1 MKKRSQLPD
10 SEISTVLPTDEDS
23 LRQCVPE
30 ESSGCQTEFLTTLLD
45 TITSPVFYKDMQ
57 GKYTDCNK
65 AFEELLGL
73 KREEI
78 INRTVYEIWP
88 EEVVVKYAEE
98 DVELYEKPGKQH
110 YELQIRDKNGNIK
123 DLIFDKATITD
134 TTGRLKGIVGV
145 ISYVTE
151 TKRAQEELLLREAR
165 LRSLVDILQSKHD
178 SVQKLLDFTL
188 DEAIKVVDSKIGY
201 IYYFNEDRNEFT
213 LNTWS
218 KEVMKECAITKPQ
231 TVYKLED
238 TGIWGE
244 AVRQRKTIIVNDLQA
259 PNALRKG
266 YPQGHVELYRF
277 LTVPIFRSDK
287 IVAVIGVANK
297 EAEYNEND
305 ALQLTLLMDSVW
317 NIVGQ
322 IGAEEALRENEEK
335 YRLLSDVTFE
345 GIIVHDNGIALEV
358 NEALSRI
365 TGYAQDELLGRN
377 ILSLVIHPDDR
388 DIVRQQMTKDIS
400 KNYEVRGLRK
410 NGSIVPVEIEA
421 YNIIHAG
428 RLVRVAAVRDIT
440 ERKQAEKALKESE
453 GKYRQAYNLIQG
465 VIESPKD
472 VVIFAIDTEYRYIAF
487 NRNHQVTMEHIW
499 GARIEVGSS
508 MLSYIKDPADRQ
520 KAKINFDR
528 ALAGEAFT
536 LIEKYG
542 DIALTRQW
550 YENVYSPLEDAEGN
564 VIGLTLFLTDI
575 TERKRAEEKLLA
587 YADEMKKKNLEL
599 DMALN
604 RAEEGTRVKSEFLAN
619 MSHEIRTPMNGV
631 IGMTGLLLD
640 TELNDEQRHYVETVQ
655 ASGEALLQIVNDI
668 LDFSKIEAGKL
679 ELEMLDFDLH
689 NVLDDFAAMLAIRAH
704 DKGLEFICAAEPDVP
719 VHIKG
724 DPGRLQQIL
733 TNLAGNAVKFTQNGE
748 VVVRVKLEA
757 GTDTEAVLRFSVR
770 DTGNGIP
777 ENKKDLLFTKFYQI
791 DASTTRQYGGTGLG
805 LAISRQLVEMMGGK
819 IGVTSEVGKGSE
831 FWFTLRFAR
840 QPESGSKK
848 LPSADIKNI
857 HILVVDD
864 NATNREI
871 LVTQL
876 SSWGS
881 KVKEAVDGASALQ
894 ALYRAYEDH
903 EPLQVAILDMH
914 MPGMDGETL
923 ARIIKSD
930 EKIKNTC
937 LMMLTSLGQRTAS
950 EHLEKSHFAAYL
962 TKPIRHSE
970 LFYKLSA
977 AQEMKAQRPNS
988 QSPAVI
994 DRNDTPGRR
1003 ASNVRILL
1011 AEDNIVNQKVAQ
1023 SMLKKLGFRADTVA
1037 NGAEAVRSLEML
1049 PYDLVLMDV
1058 QMPEMDGLEATR
1070 LIREPGSAVLDR
1082 EIPIIAMTAHAI
1094 KGDRERFIAA
1104 GMDDYISKPVSLNSL
1119 VEIIDKWLKVARKE
1133 KAEEILS
1140 PADIEMPALST
1151 VFDKEGLFERTMGDE
1166 NLARR
1171 LIAIFMKDIPKQINA
1186 LKDALDRS
1194 EVSEAV
1200 LYAHRIKGASA
1211 NLGGMALYTVAARME
1226 EAGNMGKQHEIV
1238 SLMPELEKQLELL
1251 TDLLQDV

>member
-1 MKKRSQLPD
+1 MKKRSQSPN
-10 SEISTVLPTDEDS
+10 SESSPVLPKDEDS
-23 LRQCVPE
+23 PRRCVPE
-30 ESSGCQTEFLTTLLD
+30 ESSGYQTEFLTTLLD
-45 TITSPVFYKDMQ
+45 TINSPVFYKDIQ

-88 EEVVVKYAEE
+88 EEIAVKYAEK
-98 DVELYEKPGKQH
+98 DGELYEKPGKQR
-110 YELQIRDKNGNIK
+110 YELQIRDKKGNIK

-134 TTGRLKGIVGV
+134 TTGRVTGIVGV

-165 LRSLVDILQSKHD
+165 LRSLVDILQSRHD
-178 SVQKLLDFTL
+178 SVQKFLDFTL
-188 DEAIKVVDSKIGY
+188 DEAIKLVDSKTGY
-201 IYYFNEDRNEFT
+201 IYYDNEDRNEFT

-218 KEVMKECAITKPQ
+218 KEVMKECAITKPR

-244 AVRQRKTIIVNDLQA
+244 VVRQRKTIIVNDLQA
-259 PNALRKG
+259 PNPLKKG

-277 LTVPIFRSDK
+277 MTVPIFRNDK

-297 EAEYNEND
+297 GSDYNEND

-322 IGAEEALRENEEK
+322 IGAEEALREKEEK

-358 NEALSRI
+358 NKALSRI
-365 TGYAQDELLGRN
+365 TGYAQEELLGRN
-377 ILSLVIHPDDR
+377 ILSLAIHPDDH
-388 DIVRQQMTKDIS
+388 DIVRQQMAKDIS
-400 KNYEVRGLRK
+400 KNYEVRGIRK
-410 NGSIVPVEIEA
+410 NGSIVPLEIEA
-421 YNIIHAG
+421 YNIMHAG

-453 GKYRQAYNLIQG
+453 GKYRQAYNLMQG

-487 NRNHQVTMEHIW
+487 NKNHQVTMEHIW
-499 GARIEVGSS
+499 GARIEVGVS
-508 MLSYIKDPADRQ
+508 MLSYIKDPADRE

-550 YENVYSPLEDAEGN
+550 YENVYSPLEDAEGD

-575 TERKRAEEKLLA
+575 TERKQAEEKLLA
-587 YADEMKKKNLEL
+587 YAEEMKKKNLEL

-655 ASGEALLQIVNDI
+655 ASGEALLQIINDI

-689 NVLDDFAAMLAIRAH
+689 SLLDDFSAMLSIRAH

-719 VHIKG
+719 IYIRG

-748 VVVRVKLEA
+748 VVVRVNLEA
-757 GTDTEAVLRFSVR
+757 GTDTEAMLRFSVR

-777 ENKKDLLFTKFYQI
+777 ADKKDLLFTKFYQI

-819 IGVTSEVGKGSE
+819 IGVTTEEGKGSE

-840 QPESGSKK
+840 QPESDGKK
-848 LPSADIKNI
+848 LPSADIQNV

-876 SSWGS
+876 SSWGADT
-881 KVKEAVDGASALQ
+881 KEAVDGPSALQ

-903 EPLQVAILDMH
+903 EPFQLAILDMH

-923 ARIIKSD
+923 ARVIKSD

-937 LMMLTSLGQRTAS
+937 LIMLTSLGQRPHA
-950 EHLEKSHFAAYL
+950 EHLKEKHFAAYL

-970 LFYKLSA
+970 LYYKLSTA
-977 AQEMKAQRPNS
+977 MGMNAHRLNS
-988 QSPAVI
+988 QSSTAV
-994 DRNDTPGRR
+994 NGNNTPERR

-1023 SMLKKLGFRADTVA
+1023 SMLKKLGFRTDTVA
-1037 NGAEAVRSLEML
+1037 NGAEAVRSLAML

-1070 LIREPGSAVLDR
+1070 LIRQPGSAVLNRD
-1082 EIPIIAMTAHAI
+1082 IPIIAMTAHAI

-1104 GMDDYISKPVSLNSL
+1104 GMDDYISKPVALNSL
-1119 VEIIDKWLKVARKE
+1119 IRIIDKWLEVARKE
-1133 KAEEILS
+1133 KAEDILS
-1140 PADIEMPALST
+1140 PVDKEMPALP
-1151 VFDKEGLFERTMGDE
+1151 VIFDKDGLFERIMGDE
-1166 NLARR
+1166 SLARR
-1171 LIAIFMKDIPKQINA
+1171 LIAIFLKDIPKQI
-1186 LKDALDRS
+1186 DALRDAVNRS
-1194 EVSEAV
+1194 EAYDAV
-1200 LYAHRIKGASA
+1200 LCAHRIKGASA

-1226 EAGNMGKQHEIV
+1226 EAGNMGKLHEIV

-1251 TDLLQDV
+1251 SDALQEI